1 MPRSGTEQ
9 RLARLRREVRRS
21 RGRNTKTAVV
31 KRPARRR
38 DGRTIALS
46 ASVAIVKLSAI
57 IALPFVVYVRASV
70 FFYDHGANVWLAIVG
85 AAALTMA
92 LVLVYA
98 AGLGRHLRGRAL
110 VRSLLR
116 WIALPMV
123 AAWCLSS
130 LFFLARVNAKSEE
143 VRGYFLSVHPILRV
157 ALSTVILVD
166 PGLVITDM
174 ARQPSDYRRMGLP
187 VNKRTMHY
195 EQPDG
200 WVHAVDLRT
209 KSNGEIR
216 NRAVQFYF
224 EVMGFSTLRHVGT
237 ADHLH
242 VQMRRLT

>member
-1 MPRSGTEQ
+1 MPGSGTEQ

-21 RGRNTKTAVV
+21 RGRNAKTGV
-31 KRPARRR
+31 KRPSRRR

-46 ASVAIVKLSAI
+46 VLVAIVKLSAI

-92 LVLVYA
+92 LVLMYA
-98 AGLGRHLRGRAL
+98 AGLARHLRGRAL

-116 WIALPMV
+116 WIGLPMV

-130 LFFLARVNAKSEE
+130 LFFLARVNAKSDE

-187 VNKRTMHY
+187 VNKKTMHY